1 VNCRSKSPNSSHTHN
16 LINKWISLWWLNKR
30 SVQYCHSSLPTGWS
44 KQKGICVKSTKNS
57 RPVRFKTVATAKLV
71 WRNGIEFRVCRNSQW
86 ATRIECVELSLN
98 RFDSFLRNSEFYLRV
113 HTEGNRQVVVYWINI
128 RQTPRLVV
136 LRETFVHCEKRQG
149 RIYTWMYKYPNRIS
163 YTLQL
168 ENGLSGD
175 SGHISRLYRT
185 ASSRVSYL
193 MYSNSI

>member
-1 VNCRSKSPNSSHTHN
+1 
-16 LINKWISLWWLNKR
+16 
-30 SVQYCHSSLPTGWS
+30 
-44 KQKGICVKSTKNS
+44 
-57 RPVRFKTVATAKLV
+57 
-71 WRNGIEFRVCRNSQW
+71 
-86 ATRIECVELSLN
+86 
-98 RFDSFLRNSEFYLRV
+98 LRNSEFYLRV

-185 ASSRVSYL
+185 ASSRVSYP